1 MTVLLT
7 GATGFL
13 GSSLLK
19 KFLNENYTV
28 IALKRKESDCYR
40 VTNELDRATFYN
52 ADEVDLAD
60 IFKHHT
66 IDIVV
71 NTVTDY
77 GRFNK
82 EISSIISTNLLFG
95 LKLLELS
102 IENNVKL
109 FLNTDTL
116 LERDINAYSLS
127 KAQLVDWMKFL
138 SSHTTKMVN
147 LKIEHMYGPQDDTTK
162 FVSWIIEQLKADV
175 KTIPLTS
182 GIQKRDFIYIDDIV
196 EAFMTIILNFHTFPS
211 YEEFELGSG
220 HSIEVKEFLSIIY
233 AQLSISRPLNT
244 KLDFGAIPYR
254 PNEKMDMQADISK
267 LTTLGW
273 KPNISLEDGIKNTL
287 QGILK

>member
-7 GATGFL
+7 GVTGFL

-19 KFLNENYTV
+19 KFLKENYEV

-40 VTNELDRATFYN
+40 VTNELSCATFYN
-52 ADEVDLAD
+52 ADEMDLAD

-82 EISSIISTNLLFG
+82 QISSIISTNLLFG

-109 FLNTDTL
+109 LLNSDTL
-116 LERDINAYSLS
+116 LERNINPYSLS
-127 KAQLVDWMKFL
+127 KAQFVDWMKFL
-138 SSHTTKMVN
+138 SSPTTKMVN
-147 LKIEHMYGPQDDTTK
+147 VKIEHMYGPQDDTTK
-162 FVSWIIEQLKADV
+162 FVFWFIEQLKANV
-175 KTIPLTS
+175 ETIPLTN

-196 EAFMTIILNFHTFPS
+196 DAFMTIILNYNVFPS

-220 HSIEVKEFLSIIY
+220 HSIEVKEFLNIIY
-233 AQLSISRPLNT
+233 TQLSISQPLNT

-267 LTTLGW
+267 LNTLGW
-273 KPNISLEDGIKNTL
+273 KPNITLENGIKNTL
-287 QGILK
+287 QGIIK